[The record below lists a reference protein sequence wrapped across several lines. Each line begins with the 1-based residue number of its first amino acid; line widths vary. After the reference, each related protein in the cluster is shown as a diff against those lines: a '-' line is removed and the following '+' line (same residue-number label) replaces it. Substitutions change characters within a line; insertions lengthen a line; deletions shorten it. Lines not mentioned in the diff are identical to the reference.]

1 MERKTGRIRPVIKI
15 FLAITVLIMQF
26 PPTGYTASQ
35 TNVEIAMRHYN
46 DGRYKEAMLTFG
58 RTPKRELG
66 EQAYVIWGLSAYRLG
81 KFRSALLKFEQA
93 YIRNPSNG
101 DILNLMGDTHLKLG
115 EPSKALHILRKTE
128 GLKTSNPGATLVLW
142 GYSAN
147 MSGNHKEAM
156 RVFNK
161 ALKTYPVTEVT
172 ARVGISRSA
181 LAMKQFKKA
190 ETQAR
195 LALKKQPQNAEALG
209 TLGEVLLKTKRYK
222 EAAKT
227 LRNATA
233 YAPESILYYYNLA
246 CAMSRLERAE
256 DACKFLTK
264 SIQLGFKNIKEA
276 LLDEDLAT
284 ARKSACFNMAIKK
297 ERP

>member
-128 GLKTSNPGATLVLW
+128 
-142 GYSAN
+142 
-147 MSGNHKEAM
+147 
-156 RVFNK
+156 
-161 ALKTYPVTEVT
+161 
-172 ARVGISRSA
+172 
-181 LAMKQFKKA
+181 
-190 ETQAR
+190 
-195 LALKKQPQNAEALG
+195 
-209 TLGEVLLKTKRYK
+209 
-222 EAAKT
+222 
-227 LRNATA
+227 
-233 YAPESILYYYNLA
+233 
-246 CAMSRLERAE
+246 
-256 DACKFLTK
+256 
-264 SIQLGFKNIKEA
+264 
-276 LLDEDLAT
+276 
-284 ARKSACFNMAIKK
+284 
-297 ERP
+297 